1 MTKAIKISDYYKIK
15 RSINEFGYAIIKD
28 VYKKRDLENL
38 KKRLLEVLHYI
49 HPKKIN
55 NLNRKYF
62 QVKKFDKKLKGNFFD
77 MLQHEQTVLKL
88 LYDERIINIVRKYF
102 KSKVI
107 FSGRPSIHIHDSD
120 GDRFLEP
127 HQETNQ
133 FAKDFLF
140 IWAPIFDANVNQ
152 GSIVVYD
159 KSHKNGYYKHTPN
172 NKLGSSH
179 VEKKVYEKF
188 NKRILNVKSGEALL
202 LHSAVIHGTWATKK
216 KGFVKY
222 ILCDRYNP
230 LRNIPYLRD
239 SKFKTK
245 KIPHFGINYNSIND

>member
-1 MTKAIKISDYYKIK
+1 
-15 RSINEFGYAIIKD
+15 
-28 VYKKRDLENL
+28 
-38 KKRLLEVLHYI
+38 
-49 HPKKIN
+49 
-55 NLNRKYF
+55 
-62 QVKKFDKKLKGNFFD
+62 

-102 KSKVI
+102 KSKVV

-133 FAKDFLF
+133 FARDFLF
-140 IWAPIFDANVNQ
+140 IWAPIFDANANQ

-179 VEKKVYEKF
+179 VEKKF
-188 NKRILNVKSGEALL
+188 
-202 LHSAVIHGTWATKK
+202 TKDLIK
-216 KGFVKY
+216 EY
-222 ILCDRYNP
+222 
-230 LRNIPYLRD
+230 
-239 SKFKTK
+239 
-245 KIPHFGINYNSIND
+245 